1 MVDIARQIEVKT
13 KRQTDI
19 TFPPAYRF
27 PEVGELVKRVTHV
40 DALHEMTTVRKPF
53 TGEELGKIPICTAED
68 VQLALQRARSAQPNW
83 ARTSLAKRA
92 EIFLRF
98 HDLIMKQRDDLL
110 DLLQMEAGKTRLNA
124 LDEVFDVAIN
134 SRHYA
139 SHAAQYLRPRRRK
152 GAFPLFTHTVEIH
165 PPLGVVGLIAPWNY
179 PLVLAISDAIPAM
192 IAGNAVVIKPAE
204 ETPFLALYGAQ
215 LLEQACLP
223 SDIFQVVTGKGRVIG
238 PSLLEGIDYL
248 GFTGGTSTGRLLS
261 SQAGSLLIKYSMEL
275 GGKNPAI
282 VLNDADLDKAVD
294 GIVRGAFSNAGQLC
308 IHIERLYVQRGIYE
322 RFVSALVKRT
332 REMKVS
338 ASLDFDVDMGTL
350 ISQSQL
356 DKVTRHMADAL
367 SKGVTVLTGGKAR
380 RDLGPYFFEPTL
392 LTDVKP
398 GMELYAEETFGPIVS
413 IFPFDTVEEAIQAAN
428 DSSYGL
434 NSSIWTRD
442 VRLGQRIACQIRTGT
457 VNINDAYSAAWGS
470 VDAPMGGMKASG
482 IGSRHGR
489 EGILKYTESQTI
501 ATQSVIPIA
510 PFGFL
515 TPRRYAAVLTWIL
528 KRMKDIPLLR

>member
-1 MVDIARQIEVKT
+1 MENIATQEDVET
-13 KRQTDI
+13 QGQTDP
-19 TFPPAYRF
+19 TFPRVYRF
-27 PEVGELVKRVTHV
+27 PEVGKLAKLVTHI
-40 DALHEMTTVRKPF
+40 DTSHEMTTVRKPF
-53 TGEELGKIPICTAED
+53 NGEVLGKIPICTAED

-92 EIFLRF
+92 KVFLRF
-98 HDLIMKQRDDLL
+98 HDLIMKQRDGLL
-110 DLLQMEAGKTRLNA
+110 DLLQLEAGKTRLNA

-139 SHAAQYLRPRRRK
+139 SHAAKYLRPRRRK
-152 GAFPLFTHTVEIH
+152 GALPLFTHAVEIH

-192 IAGNAVVIKPAE
+192 IAGNTVVIKPAE

-215 LLEQACLP
+215 LLDQAGLP
-223 SDIFQVVTGKGRVIG
+223 SDVFQVVTGKGRVIG
-238 PSLLEGIDYL
+238 PALLEGIDYF

-261 SQAGSLLIKYSMEL
+261 SQAGSHLIKYSMEL

-282 VLNDADLDKAVD
+282 VLNDADLDKTVD

-308 IHIERLYVQRGIYE
+308 IHIERLYVQSGIYE

-332 REMKVS
+332 REMKIS
-338 ASLDFDVDMGTL
+338 AALDFDVDMGTL

-367 SKGVTVLTGGKAR
+367 SKGVSVLTGGKAR
-380 RDLGPYFFEPTL
+380 LDLGPYFYEPTL

-398 GMELYAEETFGPIVS
+398 GMELYAEETFGPVVS
-413 IFPFDTVEEAIQAAN
+413 IYPFDTVEEAIQAAN

-442 VRLGQRIACQIRTGT
+442 VRLGQRIARQIRTGT
-457 VNINDAYSAAWGS
+457 VNINDAYIAAWGS

-489 EGILKYTESQTI
+489 EGILKYTGSQTV
-501 ATQSVIPIA
+501 ATQSVMPIA
-510 PFGFL
+510 PFGFM
-515 TPRRYAAVLTWIL
+515 TPRRYAAVMTWIL
-528 KRMKDIPLLR
+528 KRMKDIPFLR